1 MIVSYFFVFVKFE
14 KTLPSK
20 LSEIIKT
27 YHLLNF
33 ISEIK
38 YFYENDNYGLGHK
51 PWHSGNWLQM
61 QGL

>member
-14 KTLPSK
+14 KSLSPKSSK
-20 LSEIIKT
+20 IIKT

-51 PWHSGNWLQM
+51 SWHSCNCLQM
-61 QGL
+61 QSL